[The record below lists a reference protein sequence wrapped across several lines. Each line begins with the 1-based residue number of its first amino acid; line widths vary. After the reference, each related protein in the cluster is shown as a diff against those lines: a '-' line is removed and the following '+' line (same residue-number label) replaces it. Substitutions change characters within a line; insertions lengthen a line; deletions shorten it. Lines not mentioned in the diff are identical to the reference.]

1 MHGNLGNYFF
11 LCFITLRCIQTKT
24 NQKFP
29 FIAIVNYLTVSKGM
43 ISASEATLYHNQ
55 VIATL
60 MRIMATAKIVVR
72 VMNDP
77 KNKRTFKKFRID
89 QFPVMGIVEAYA
101 EHLGF
106 SEAAKAEIGYVGY
119 SNKKFKVVPD
129 NDLEIALGSGGF
141 HKDNIPVLY
150 ML

>member
-1 MHGNLGNYFF
+1 
-11 LCFITLRCIQTKT
+11 
-24 NQKFP
+24 
-29 FIAIVNYLTVSKGM
+29 M
-43 ISASEATLYHNQ
+43 ISASEAMLYHNQ

-60 MRIMATAKIVVR
+60 MRIMATAKIVVP

-77 KNKRTFKKFRID
+77 KNKRTFKKFRIE
-89 QFPVMGIVEAYA
+89 QFPVMGVAETTQKLVETYA

-106 SEAAKAEIGYVGY
+106 SEAAKTEIGYVGY
-119 SNKKFKVVPD
+119 SNKKFKVVSD

-150 ML
+150 ICRKEERAEKRTVPNVEGE

>member
-1 MHGNLGNYFF
+1 M
-11 LCFITLRCIQTKT
+11 R
-24 NQKFP
+24 
-29 FIAIVNYLTVSKGM
+29 
-43 ISASEATLYHNQ
+43 YHNQ

-60 MRIMATAKIVVR
+60 MRIMATSKIVVR

-77 KNKRTFKKFRID
+77 KNKQTFKKFRID
-89 QFPVMGIVEAYA
+89 QFPVMGVAETTLKLVETYA

-106 SEAAKAEIGYVGY
+106 SEAAKAEIGHVGY
-119 SNKKFKVVPD
+119 SNQKFKVVSD

-150 ML
+150 ICHKEERAGKRTVPNVEGE